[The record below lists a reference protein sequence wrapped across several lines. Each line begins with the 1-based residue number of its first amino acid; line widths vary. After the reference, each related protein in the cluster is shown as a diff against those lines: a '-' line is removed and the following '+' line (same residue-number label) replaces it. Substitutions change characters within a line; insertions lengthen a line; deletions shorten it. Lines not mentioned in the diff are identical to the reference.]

1 MDGQPENDQGAGID
15 PAAEAG
21 RNPMLRPLPEA
32 PEAVSGRRMRAR
44 ISQITLIKIRW
55 VAVAGQAAT
64 ILFVH
69 YWLGYELPLWPA
81 LAIVGIS
88 VALNVAAVV
97 QGKWRLRL
105 VERDAALYLGYD
117 MCQLVA
123 LLFLT
128 GGLLNPFVVLML
140 APLTVSATLLSY
152 RSTTTLTGLA
162 LAGVVLLAFWHYP
175 LPGGMPS
182 SGSPYHLGVGLAM
195 GIAILFVSNYVWQVA
210 ADARQVSD
218 ALGAT
223 QLALEREQ
231 RISLL
236 GGLAAAA
243 AHQLGTP
250 LGTITLIAREMRRDV
265 PADSPMAEDIALLE
279 QEVNRCR
286 DILTELAR
294 RPEPDDE
301 DPFRLMSLPALA
313 GAAAE
318 TYLHSENRR
327 LAITAAEGPPGQ
339 TLMLRRTPELI
350 HGLGNLIQNAL
361 QFARNRVEISA
372 EYGPKTVALKIV
384 DDGPG
389 FPLALLGRLG
399 EPYVSGRGEDS
410 DHMGLGIFI
419 AATLLEHS
427 GAQLSFSNGPQGGA
441 VIAVAWPRHKFERKE
456 RTWA

>member
-1 MDGQPENDQGAGID
+1 MDGSTENDQGAGAD
-15 PAAEAG
+15 PVAEAG
-21 RNPMLRPLPEA
+21 PAAIRRPQPEA
-32 PEAVSGRRMRAR
+32 LSAVPSRRMRAR

-55 VAVAGQAAT
+55 VAVVGQAAT

-69 YWLGYELPLWPA
+69 HWLDYALPLWPA
-81 LAIVGIS
+81 LAIVAIS
-88 VALNVAAVV
+88 VALNVAAMV

-128 GGLLNPFVVLML
+128 GGLLNPFVVLLL

-152 RSTTTLTGLA
+152 RSTATLTGLA
-162 LAGVVLLAFWHYP
+162 LTGIVLLSMWHYP

-182 SGSPYHLGVGLAM
+182 SGSPYNIGVGMAM
-195 GIAILFVSNYVWQVA
+195 AIAIIFISNYVWQVA

-218 ALGAT
+218 ALAAT
-223 QLALEREQ
+223 QMALEREQ

-250 LGTITLIAREMRRDV
+250 LGTITLIAKEMRREA
-265 PADSPMAEDIALLE
+265 PPDSPMAEDLALLE

-301 DPFRLMSLPALA
+301 DPFRLMTLPALA

-318 TYLHSENRR
+318 TYLHADNRR

-372 EYGPKTVALKIV
+372 EYGPKTVVLRIV

-389 FPLALLGRLG
+389 FPLALLNRLG

>member
-1 MDGQPENDQGAGID
+1 MDGQPENDQGAELGQGAVTRSI
-15 PAAEAG
+15 
-21 RNPMLRPLPEA
+21 PEA
-32 PEAVSGRRMRAR
+32 PDALPGRRMRAR

-55 VAVAGQAAT
+55 VAVAGQAAS

-69 YWLGYELPLWPA
+69 YYLGYTLPLWPA

-88 VALNVAAVV
+88 VALNAAAFV

-117 MCQLVA
+117 MAQLVA

-128 GGLLNPFVVLML
+128 GGLMNPFVVLML

-152 RSTTTLTGLA
+152 RSTATLTGLA
-162 LAGVVLLAFWHYP
+162 LGGISLLAFWRYP
-175 LPGGMPS
+175 LPGGMSP
-182 SGSPYHLGVGLAM
+182 SGSFYHLGIWIAM
-195 GIAILFVSNYVWQVA
+195 AIAIAFIANYIWQVA

-250 LGTITLIAREMRRDV
+250 LGTITLIAREMRRDA
-265 PADSPMAEDIALLE
+265 PEDSPMAEDLALLE

-294 RPEPDDE
+294 RPEPDDG

-318 TYLHSENRR
+318 TYLHAENRR
-327 LAITAAEGPPGQ
+327 LAITAADGPPGQ
-339 TLMLRRTPELI
+339 SLVLRRTPELI

-361 QFARNRVEISA
+361 QFARARVEISA
-372 EYGPKTVALKIV
+372 EYGPKTVVLKIV

-389 FPLALLGRLG
+389 FPPALLGRLG

-427 GAQLSFSNGPQGGA
+427 GAHLSFSNGPEGGA

>member
-1 MDGQPENDQGAGID
+1 
-15 PAAEAG
+15 
-21 RNPMLRPLPEA
+21 
-32 PEAVSGRRMRAR
+32 
-44 ISQITLIKIRW
+44 
-55 VAVAGQAAT
+55 
-64 ILFVH
+64 
-69 YWLGYELPLWPA
+69 
-81 LAIVGIS
+81 
-88 VALNVAAVV
+88 
-97 QGKWRLRL
+97 
-105 VERDAALYLGYD
+105 
-117 MCQLVA
+117 
-123 LLFLT
+123 
-128 GGLLNPFVVLML
+128 
-140 APLTVSATLLSY
+140 
-152 RSTTTLTGLA
+152 
-162 LAGVVLLAFWHYP
+162 
-175 LPGGMPS
+175 MPS
-182 SGSPYHLGVGLAM
+182 TGSPYHLGVGMAM
-195 GIAILFVSNYVWQVA
+195 AIAIIFISNYVWQVA

-218 ALGAT
+218 ALAAT
-223 QLALEREQ
+223 QMALEREQ

-250 LGTITLIAREMRRDV
+250 LGTITLIAKEMRREA
-265 PADSPMAEDIALLE
+265 PADSPMAEDLALLE

-301 DPFRLMSLPALA
+301 DPFRLMTLPALA

-318 TYLHSENRR
+318 TYLHAENRR
-327 LAITAAEGPPGQ
+327 LTITAPEGPPGEVLQ
-339 TLMLRRTPELI
+339 LGRTPELI

-372 EYGPKTVALKIV
+372 EYGPKTVVLRIV

-389 FPLALLGRLG
+389 FPLALLNRLG

>member
-1 MDGQPENDQGAGID
+1 MDGHPQNDQGAPVGL
-15 PAAEAG
+15 AADHGQGAVT
-21 RNPMLRPLPEA
+21 RPLPEA
-32 PEAVSGRRMRAR
+32 PDALPGRRMQAR

-55 VAVAGQAAT
+55 VAVAGQAVS
-64 ILFVH
+64 LLLVH
-69 YWLGYELPLWPA
+69 YGLGYTLPLWPA
-81 LAIVGIS
+81 LAIVAIS
-88 VALNVAAVV
+88 VALNTAAFI

-105 VERDAALYLGYD
+105 MERDAALYLGYD
-117 MCQLVA
+117 LAQLVA

-128 GGLLNPFVVLML
+128 GGLMNPFVVLML

-152 RSTTTLTGLA
+152 RSTATLTGLA
-162 LAGVVLLAFWHYP
+162 LGGISLLAFWHYP
-175 LPGGMPS
+175 MPGGMAPNA
-182 SGSPYHLGVGLAM
+182 SPYHLAIWIAM
-195 GIAILFVSNYVWQVA
+195 AIAITFIAHYVWQVA

-223 QLALEREQ
+223 QMALEREQ

-250 LGTITLIAREMRRDV
+250 LGTITLIAREMRREA
-265 PADSPMAEDIALLE
+265 PADSPMAEDLALLE
-279 QEVNRCR
+279 QEVGRCR

-294 RPEPDDE
+294 RPEPDDG

-318 TYLHSENRR
+318 TYLHAENRR
-327 LAITAAEGPPGQ
+327 LAITAGDGPPGQ
-339 TLMLRRTPELI
+339 TLVLRRTPELI

-361 QFARNRVEISA
+361 QFARARVEISA
-372 EYGPKTVALKIV
+372 EYGPKTVVLKIV

-389 FPLALLGRLG
+389 FPPALLGRLG

-427 GAQLSFSNGPQGGA
+427 GAHLSFSNGPQGGA

-456 RTWA
+456 RTWS

>member
-1 MDGQPENDQGAGID
+1 MDGQSENDQGPGPEPAE
-15 PAAEAG
+15 AAEQARARSLAEG
-21 RNPMLRPLPEA
+21 PDALP
-32 PEAVSGRRMRAR
+32 GRRLQAR
-44 ISQITLIKIRW
+44 VSQTTLIKIRW
-55 VAVAGQAAT
+55 VAVAGQAVA
-64 ILFVH
+64 ILLVH
-69 YWLGYELPLWPA
+69 YCLGYTLPLWPA

-88 VALNVAAVV
+88 VALNTAAVF
-97 QGKWRLRL
+97 QGKWRMRL
-105 VERDAALYLGYD
+105 VERDAALYLAYD
-117 MCQLVA
+117 MAQLLA

-128 GGLLNPFVVLML
+128 GGLMNPFVVLML
-140 APLTVSATLLSY
+140 APLTVSATLLSH
-152 RSTTTLTGLA
+152 RSTAMLTGFA
-162 LAGVVLLAFWHYP
+162 LGGITLLGMWHYP
-175 LPGGMPS
+175 LPGEMQS
-182 SGSPYHLGVGLAM
+182 VGSPYHIGIWIAM
-195 GIAILFVSNYVWQVA
+195 AIAITFTSNYIWQLA

-223 QLALEREQ
+223 QMALEREQ

-265 PADSPMAEDIALLE
+265 PADSPMAEDIVLLE

-294 RPEPDDE
+294 RPEPDDG
-301 DPFRLMSLPALA
+301 DPFRLMTLPALA
-313 GAAAE
+313 TAAAE

-327 LAITAAEGPPGQ
+327 LAITAPDGPENQP
-339 TLMLRRTPELI
+339 LVLRRTPELI

-372 EYGPKTVALKIV
+372 EYGPKTVVLKIV

-427 GAQLSFSNGPQGGA
+427 GAHLSFSNGAQGGA